1 MNHCLLMM
9 GGVGSRFGADRPK
22 QYVEIENRPVFIYI
36 LQKLVKT
43 ECIDNIVIVSHSEWI
58 DFVKEKIVEFI
69 TTEKKIVVT
78 SGGETRSESVKN
90 GLKALNEFSLLDD
103 VVLIHDATH
112 PYVDIE
118 GTEKVVE
125 AVKKYG
131 GATLGACQYDTCYRM
146 DENNFIEEVIPRQF
160 LVSGASPEAFKF
172 QLIYDIYMNAPK
184 EELDSMTSAGAIAL
198 AHNIKMAV
206 VPSNVLNLK
215 ITYKNDMELF
225 EKLAT
230 NYFFKE
236 YANEK

>member
-9 GGVGSRFGADRPK
+9 GGVGSRFGANRPK
-22 QYVEIENRPVFIYI
+22 QYVEIEDKPVFIYI

-43 ECIDNIVIVSHSEWI
+43 ECIDDIVIVSHSEWI

-69 TTEKKIVVT
+69 TTDKKIVVT

-90 GLKALNEFSLLDD
+90 GLKALNEFSLSDD

-112 PYVDIE
+112 PYVDVD
-118 GTEKVVE
+118 GTEKVIE

-146 DENNFIEEVIPRQF
+146 DKNNFIEEVIPRQF

-172 QLIYDIYMNAPK
+172 QLIYDIYMNALQ
-184 EELDSMTSAGAIAL
+184 EELDTMTSAGAIAL

-236 YANEK
+236 

>member
-1 MNHCLLMM
+1 MKHCLLMM
-9 GGVGSRFGADRPK
+9 GGVGARFGADRPK
-22 QYVEIENRPVFIYI
+22 QYVEIEGKPVFIYI
-36 LQKLVKT
+36 LQKLVDTK
-43 ECIDNIVIVSHSEWI
+43 CVDDIIIVSHIQWV
-58 DFVKEKIVEFI
+58 DFVNDCIIKFI
-69 TTEKKIVVT
+69 KTDKKITIT
-78 SGGETRSESVKN
+78 SGGDTRSESVKN
-90 GLKALNEFSLLDD
+90 GLKKLAEYSEPDD

-112 PYVDIE
+112 PYVDVE
-118 GTEKVVE
+118 GTEKVAE

-146 DENNFIEEVIPRQF
+146 DKDNFIEEVIPRQF

-172 QLIYDIYMNAPK
+172 KLIYDIYMNAPK

-206 VPSNVLNLK
+206 IPSNVLNLK
-215 ITYKNDMELF
+215 ITYRNDMELF

-236 YANEK
+236 